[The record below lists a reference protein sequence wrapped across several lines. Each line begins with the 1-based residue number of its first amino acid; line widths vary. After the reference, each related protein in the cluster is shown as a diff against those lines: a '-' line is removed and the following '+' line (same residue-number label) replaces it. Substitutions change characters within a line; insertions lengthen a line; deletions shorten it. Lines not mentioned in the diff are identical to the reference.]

1 MFIET
6 SLKQLYKNHSFEK
19 SEKYECDYDLKN
31 SSNSKIEECLESE
44 MNEYIDAL
52 GYEFYE
58 SDSIEFSIK
67 FLDENN
73 NVLGQKTVKK
83 G

>member
-1 MFIET
+1 MFIEK
-6 SLKQLYKNHSFEK
+6 SLKQKYKNQFFEK
-19 SEKYECDYDLKN
+19 SEKYECDYDLKK
-31 SSNSKIEECLESE
+31 SNNLKIYECLESE

-52 GYEFYE
+52 AYEFYE
-58 SDSIEFSIK
+58 SDYIKVSIN

-73 NVLGQKTVKK
+73 NILGKKTVKK

>member
-1 MFIET
+1 MFIEI
-6 SLKQLYKNHSFEK
+6 SLKQLYKNHFFEK

-31 SSNSKIEECLESE
+31 ASNAKINDCLK
-44 MNEYIDAL
+44 NEIDGYIDASC
-52 GYEFYE
+52 YEFYE
-58 SDSIEFSIK
+58 SDSIEISIK

-73 NVLGQKTVKK
+73 NILGQKTVKK

>member
-19 SEKYECDYDLKN
+19 SEKYECDYEFKN
-31 SSNSKIEECLESE
+31 ASNAKINECLENE
-44 MNEYIDAL
+44 INEYIDAL

-58 SDSIEFSIK
+58 SEFIEISIK
-67 FLDENN
+67 FLDESNN
-73 NVLGQKTVKK
+73 ILGQKTVKK

>member
-6 SLKQLYKNHSFEK
+6 SLKQQYKNHFFEK

-31 SSNSKIEECLESE
+31 ASNAKINECLENE
-44 MNEYIDAL
+44 INEYINAL
-52 GYEFYE
+52 SYEFYE
-58 SDSIEFSIK
+58 SDSLEISIK

>member
-19 SEKYECDYDLKN
+19 SEKYECDYELKN
-31 SSNSKIEECLESE
+31 ASNAKINECLE
-44 MNEYIDAL
+44 NEIDGYIDAL
-52 GYEFYE
+52 SYEFYE
-58 SDSIEFSIK
+58 SDSLEISIK

-73 NVLGQKTVKK
+73 NILGQKTVKK

>member
-6 SLKQLYKNHSFEK
+6 ILKQLYKNHFFQK
-19 SEKYECDYDLKN
+19 SEKYECDYSLKN
-31 SSNSKIEECLESE
+31 ASNAKINECLENE
-44 MNEYIDAL
+44 INEYIDAL

-58 SDSIEFSIK
+58 SDSLEISIK

-73 NVLGQKTVKK
+73 NILGQKTVKK

>member
-6 SLKQLYKNHSFEK
+6 SLKQLYKNHFFEK
-19 SEKYECDYDLKN
+19 SEKYECDYELKN
-31 SSNSKIEECLESE
+31 ASEAKINECLENE
-44 MNEYIDAL
+44 INEYIDSLA
-52 GYEFYE
+52 YEWFE
-58 SDSIEFSIK
+58 SESIEISIK

-73 NVLGQKTVKK
+73 NILGQKTVKK

>member
-1 MFIET
+1 MFIEK
-6 SLKQLYKNHSFEK
+6 SLKQLYKNHFFEK
-19 SEKYECDYDLKN
+19 SEKYECDYDLRN
-31 SSNSKIEECLESE
+31 VSNSKIDEYLESE

-58 SDSIEFSIK
+58 SDSIEISIN

-73 NVLGQKTVKK
+73 NILGQKTVKK

>member
-1 MFIET
+1 MFIEIN
-6 SLKQLYKNHSFEK
+6 LRQLYKNNFFRK
-19 SEKYECDYDLKN
+19 NEKYECDYNLKN
-31 SSNSKIEECLESE
+31 ASEAKINECLKNE

-58 SDSIEFSIK
+58 SDSIEISIK

-73 NVLGQKTVKK
+73 NILGQKTVKK

>member
-6 SLKQLYKNHSFEK
+6 SLKQLYKNHFFEK
-19 SEKYECDYDLKN
+19 SEKYECDYSLKN
-31 SSNSKIEECLESE
+31 ASEAKINEYLENE
-44 MNEYIDAL
+44 IDEYIDAL

-58 SDSIEFSIK
+58 SDSLEISIK

-73 NVLGQKTVKK
+73 NVLGKK
-83 G
+83 IVRKG

>member
-6 SLKQLYKNHSFEK
+6 SLKQLYKNHFFQK
-19 SEKYECDYDLKN
+19 SEKYECDYNLKN
-31 SSNSKIEECLESE
+31 ASEAKINECLKNEID
-44 MNEYIDAL
+44 EYIDAL
-52 GYEFYE
+52 SYEFYE
-58 SDSIEFSIK
+58 SEFIEISIK

-73 NVLGQKTVKK
+73 NILGQKTVKK

>member
-1 MFIET
+1 MFIES

-19 SEKYECDYDLKN
+19 SEKYECDYELKN
-31 SSNSKIEECLESE
+31 ASNAKINECLENE
-44 MNEYIDAL
+44 INEYINAL
-52 GYEFYE
+52 DYEFYE
-58 SDSIEFSIK
+58 SEFIEISIK
-67 FLDENN
+67 FLDEKN

>member
-6 SLKQLYKNHSFEK
+6 NLKQLYKNHFFQK

-31 SSNSKIEECLESE
+31 ASEAKINECLKNEID
-44 MNEYIDAL
+44 EYIDAL
-52 GYEFYE
+52 SYEFYE
-58 SDSIEFSIK
+58 SDFLEISIK
-67 FLDENN
+67 FLDESNN
-73 NVLGQKTVKK
+73 ILGQKTVKK

>member
-6 SLKQLYKNHSFEK
+6 SLKQLYKNHFFQK

-31 SSNSKIEECLESE
+31 ASETKINECLKNEID
-44 MNEYIDAL
+44 EYIDAL
-52 GYEFYE
+52 SYEFYE
-58 SDSIEFSIK
+58 SDFLEISIK
-67 FLDENN
+67 FLDESNN
-73 NVLGQKTVKK
+73 ILGQKTVKK

>member
-6 SLKQLYKNHSFEK
+6 SLKQFYKNHFFEK
-19 SEKYECDYDLKN
+19 SEKYECDYELKN
-31 SSNSKIEECLESE
+31 ASEAKINECLENE
-44 MNEYIDAL
+44 INEYIDSLA
-52 GYEFYE
+52 YEWFE
-58 SDSIEFSIK
+58 SESIEISIK

-73 NVLGQKTVKK
+73 NILGQKTVKK

>member
-6 SLKQLYKNHSFEK
+6 SLKQLYKNHFFEK
-19 SEKYECDYDLKN
+19 SEKYECD
-31 SSNSKIEECLESE
+31 
-44 MNEYIDAL
+44 
-52 GYEFYE
+52 
-58 SDSIEFSIK
+58 SIEISIK

-73 NVLGQKTVKK
+73 NILGQKTVKK

>member
-1 MFIET
+1 MFIEI
-6 SLKQLYKNHSFEK
+6 SLRQLYKSNFFRK
-19 SEKYECDYDLKN
+19 NEKYECDYDLRN
-31 SSNSKIEECLESE
+31 SSNSKIDECLESE

-58 SDSIEFSIK
+58 SDSIEISIK

-73 NVLGQKTVKK
+73 NILGQKTVKK

>member
-6 SLKQLYKNHSFEK
+6 SLKQLYKNHFFQK

-31 SSNSKIEECLESE
+31 ASEAKINECLE
-44 MNEYIDAL
+44 NEINDYIHAL
-52 GYEFYE
+52 SYEFYE
-58 SDSIEFSIK
+58 SDYLEISIK

>member
-1 MFIET
+1 MFIEI

-19 SEKYECDYDLKN
+19 SEKYECDYELKN
-31 SSNSKIEECLESE
+31 ASNAKINECLE
-44 MNEYIDAL
+44 NEIDGYIDAL
-52 GYEFYE
+52 SYEFYE
-58 SDSIEFSIK
+58 SDSLEISIK

-73 NVLGQKTVKK
+73 NILGQKTVKK

>member
-1 MFIET
+1 MFIES
-6 SLKQLYKNHSFEK
+6 SLKQLYKNHFFEK
-19 SEKYECDYDLKN
+19 SEKYECDYDLRN
-31 SSNSKIEECLESE
+31 ASNSKIDECLESE

-58 SDSIEFSIK
+58 SDYLEISIK

-73 NVLGQKTVKK
+73 NILGQKTVKK

>member
-19 SEKYECDYDLKN
+19 SEKYECDYELKN
-31 SSNSKIEECLESE
+31 ASNAKINECLENE
-44 MNEYIDAL
+44 INEYINAL

-58 SDSIEFSIK
+58 SEFIEISIK
-67 FLDENN
+67 FLDESNN
-73 NVLGQKTVKK
+73 ILGKKTVKK

>member
-19 SEKYECDYDLKN
+19 SEKYECDYELKN
-31 SSNSKIEECLESE
+31 ASNAKINECLENE
-44 MNEYIDAL
+44 INEYINAL

-58 SDSIEFSIK
+58 SEFIEISIK
-67 FLDENN
+67 FLDESNN
-73 NVLGQKTVKK
+73 ILGQKTVKK

>member
-6 SLKQLYKNHSFEK
+6 SLKQLYKNRFFKK
-19 SEKYECDYDLKN
+19 SEKYECDYELKN
-31 SSNSKIEECLESE
+31 ASEAKINEYLENE
-44 MNEYIDAL
+44 INEYIDAL
-52 GYEFYE
+52 SYEFYE
-58 SDSIEFSIK
+58 SDSIEISIK

-73 NVLGQKTVKK
+73 NILGQKTVKK

>member
-6 SLKQLYKNHSFEK
+6 SLKQLYKNHFFEK
-19 SEKYECDYDLKN
+19 SEKYECDYELKN
-31 SSNSKIEECLESE
+31 ASNAKIDECLENE
-44 MNEYIDAL
+44 INEYIDAL

-58 SDSIEFSIK
+58 SDSIEISIS

-73 NVLGQKTVKK
+73 NILGQKTVKK

>member
-6 SLKQLYKNHSFEK
+6 CLKQLYKNHSFEK
-19 SEKYECDYDLKN
+19 SEKYECDYELKN
-31 SSNSKIEECLESE
+31 ASNAKINECLENE
-44 MNEYIDAL
+44 INEYIDAL

-58 SDSIEFSIK
+58 SEFIEISIK

-73 NVLGQKTVKK
+73 NILGQKTVKK